1 MSKKTAVKKAT
12 KKAVEPKVVVV
23 LVEKKQEGPSELEKV
38 RLAHDARLQAVID
51 SHKPGAQLS
60 ADLNSEIHCHN
71 CGHQVEVDHNF
82 CEQCGVKLIGICK
95 TCGIIK
101 KARID
106 PCPICLKIS

>member
-1 MSKKTAVKKAT
+1 MSKSKKAT
-12 KKAVEPKVVVV
+12 KKT
-23 LVEKKQEGPSELEKV
+23 VEKPTIVVTVRKIPPVTSDLQKKHEEIERQLE
-38 RLAHDARLQAVID
+38 AIID
-51 SHKPGAQLS
+51 RNRQPGAQLS
-60 ADLNSEIHCHN
+60 AELNAEIHCHN

-106 PCPICLKIS
+106 PCPICPKAS